1 MSHCTRRQF
10 LAVSAALV
18 GSRASVVA
26 QPSRAITIAS
36 EPFEQLGDYG
46 RGLRLGA
53 TEAERA
59 AMLLGHR
66 FAMVQRG
73 PAIARVAE
81 AAPPTS
87 DIPVVAMRGTS
98 SGACVFVTESSPDAV
113 RAAADHAA
121 TGEGTAVVAD
131 WHGEFRRFGA
141 GELNERFARAF
152 GQPMTPAAWHGW
164 VAIKAIVEA
173 AIRGEDLC
181 AELARLRFD
190 GHKGRA
196 LTFDPSTRRLR
207 HPALIVRTVGEK
219 QIIEVVP

>member
-1 MSHCTRRQF
+1 MSDWTRRQF

-18 GSRASVVA
+18 GSRAAVAA

-53 TEAERA
+53 AEAERA

-66 FAMVQRG
+66 FAVVQRG

-81 AAPPTS
+81 TAPPTS

-98 SGACVFVTESSPDAV
+98 RGPCVFVTESSPEAV
-113 RAAADHAA
+113 RAAANHAA
-121 TGEGTAVVAD
+121 GGEGTAVVAD
-131 WHGEFRRFGA
+131 WHGDFRRFGA
-141 GELNERFARAF
+141 GELNERFVRAF
-152 GQPMTPAAWHGW
+152 DQPMTPPAWHGW